1 MPSMT
6 TMKKTMKEPI
16 MSMRRSSPPVIAAVL
31 VASAIGLVSRTSAAG
46 NREECVEAHGRA
58 QDLRD
63 KGQLSRAR
71 QTFLT
76 CAQSSCPS
84 LIQQDCARYSEELA
98 QLVPTVTFGA
108 RDSNAADL
116 PATTV
121 YVDDNLMT
129 TRLDDGRSY
138 ELDPGKHV
146 VRYVHDGR
154 ETTLK
159 VVLNQGE
166 RGRLLVATFVDRSAP
181 KRDAIEA
188 PGPAST
194 EPSRSALPLVVA
206 GVGAVAAATGG
217 VLFALGSGSV
227 PDNCTMSTRECAA
240 APNDPAFAKAES
252 GVRLANTGLA
262 IGITGA
268 VTLLGGI
275 VWYLVQPTSSS
286 DSRRGR
292 IGGPL
297 FTF

>member
-1 MPSMT
+1 VTITKDTKMT
-6 TMKKTMKEPI
+6 RKPI
-16 MSMRRSSPPVIAAVL
+16 MSMRRSYLPAAAALLAASAVSL
-31 VASAIGLVSRTSAAG
+31 VARASEAG
-46 NREECVEAHGRA
+46 NNREECVEAHGRA

-63 KGQLSRAR
+63 RGQLSRAR

-76 CAQSSCPS
+76 CAQSSCPT

-121 YVDDNLMT
+121 YVDDVLMT
-129 TRLDDGRSY
+129 SRLDDGRSY

-166 RGRLLVATFVDRSAP
+166 RGRLLVATFIDRTAP
-181 KRDAIEA
+181 KRDVIETA
-188 PGPAST
+188 EPASN
-194 EPSRSALPLVVA
+194 EPRRSALPLVLA
-206 GVGAVAAATGG
+206 GVGAAAAATGG
-217 VLFALGSGSV
+217 VLFALGSSSV
-227 PDNCTMSTRECAA
+227 PDSCTVSSRECATS
-240 APNDPAFAKAES
+240 PNDPALAKAES

-275 VWYLVQPTSSS
+275 VWYLVQPATTP